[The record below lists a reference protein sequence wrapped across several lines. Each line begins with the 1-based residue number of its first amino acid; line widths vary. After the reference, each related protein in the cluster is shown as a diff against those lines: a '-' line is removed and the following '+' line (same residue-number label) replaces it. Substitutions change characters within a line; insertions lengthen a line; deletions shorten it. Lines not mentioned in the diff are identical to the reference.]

1 MELDVIMSNFTPEEY
16 ALVDLHENDRVYKKH
31 LKDGFQNDI
40 FTYASN
46 SRFQNLNPHK
56 ARNQPI
62 SSGLVR

>member
-1 MELDVIMSNFTPEEY
+1 MSNLTPGEHS
-16 ALVDLHENDRVYKKH
+16 LVDLHNNDRVYKKH

-62 SSGLVR
+62 SSGLVESI